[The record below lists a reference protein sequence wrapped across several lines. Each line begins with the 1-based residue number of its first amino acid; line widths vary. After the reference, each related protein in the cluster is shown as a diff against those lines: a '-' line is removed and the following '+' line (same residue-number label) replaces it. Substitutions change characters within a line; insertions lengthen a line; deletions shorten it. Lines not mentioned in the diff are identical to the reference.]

1 MKRLLRCAILAFIV
15 LQAKDDLL
23 EGIWQGY
30 DGDSSEVNQ
39 NAVINRIRLARGK
52 VASQAMDERPK
63 AAIEVI
69 FNTFQWNVGDAS
81 LDHGI
86 EKHWLM

>member
-1 MKRLLRCAILAFIV
+1 VRFWHALFYRLRTTPGRNLA
-15 LQAKDDLL
+15 
-23 EGIWQGY
+23 GY
-30 DGDSSEVNQ
+30 DGASSEVNQ

-69 FNTFQWNVGDAS
+69 FNTFQWNVGD
-81 LDHGI
+81 
-86 EKHWLM
+86 